1 MRDYEVDIENCGR
14 EIEQQ
19 SKELNEKNSILN
31 HVESSIENLSAD
43 TVVANILKENKAV
56 TEKDIEAIQE
66 KKAQTNEKIENLID
80 SILEEKKDRESD
92 YAQLKGL
99 EAIGEDVTSSLE
111 VVVEEDNQLT
121 DYLLRLQKL
130 QEVDGEKFDD
140 YLEDASKQLSIEN
153 AKAELNEYMALKNYG
168 KEDYLHG
175 DNYSQDP
182 KWRELHQ
189 KAYPDFKIP
198 AFNLDQA
205 IDRLPRLDSN
215 VSQADI
221 LSQTNPNYDK
231 GEKFQVNCQRCVPA
245 YEMRRRGYNVTAK
258 PLPCNDDIY
267 QYEYLSMWDNPQE
280 IKCSGSGL
288 KDIKQYMKSWGDGSR
303 AEVSIDFKGLDYS
316 HLIVAE
322 QRAGKTIFVDP
333 QNNEILDDSFFKTV
347 ESNKTS
353 ICRLDN
359 LKPNRAIFDCVGRVK
374 SL

>member
-19 SKELNEKNSILN
+19 SKELNEKNSVLN
-31 HVESSIENLSAD
+31 HIESSIENLSAD
-43 TVVANILKENKAV
+43 TAVANILKENKAV

-66 KKAQTNEKIENLID
+66 KKAQTNEKIENLIN

-92 YAQLKGL
+92 YSQLKGL

-111 VVVEEDNQLT
+111 VVVEEDNKLT
-121 DYLLRLQKL
+121 DYLLRLKQL
-130 QEVDGEKFDD
+130 QEVNGEKFDD

-153 AKAELNEYMALKNYG
+153 AKAELNEYMASKNYG

-221 LSQTNPNYDK
+221 LSQANPNYGK
-231 GEKFQVNCQRCVPA
+231 GKEFEGNCQRCVPA
-245 YEMRRRGYNVTAK
+245 YEMRKKRIQCHCKAFT
-258 PLPCNDDIY
+258 L
-267 QYEYLSMWDNPQE
+267 
-280 IKCSGSGL
+280 
-288 KDIKQYMKSWGDGSR
+288 
-303 AEVSIDFKGLDYS
+303 
-316 HLIVAE
+316 
-322 QRAGKTIFVDP
+322 
-333 QNNEILDDSFFKTV
+333 
-347 ESNKTS
+347 
-353 ICRLDN
+353 
-359 LKPNRAIFDCVGRVK
+359 
-374 SL
+374 

>member
-31 HVESSIENLSAD
+31 HIESSIENLSAD

-66 KKAQTNEKIENLID
+66 KKAQTQEKIENLID

-92 YAQLKGL
+92 YSQLKGL

-121 DYLLRLQKL
+121 DYLLRLKQL
-130 QEVDGEKFDD
+130 QEVNGEKFDD

-153 AKAELNEYMALKNYG
+153 AKAELNEYMASKNYG

-221 LSQTNPNYDK
+221 LSQTNPNYGK
-231 GEKFQVNCQRCVPA
+231 GKEFEGNCQRCVPA
-245 YEMRRRGYNVTAK
+245 YEMRKRGYNVTAK
-258 PLPCNDDIY
+258 SLPCNDDIY
-267 QYEYLSMWDNPQE
+267 QYEHLSMWDNPQE
-280 IKCSGSGL
+280 IMCSGSGL
-288 KDIKQYMKSWGDGSR
+288 RDIKQYMKAWGDGSR
-303 AEVSIDFKGLDYS
+303 AEISIDFKDLDYS

-333 QNNEILDDSFFKTV
+333 QTNEILDDSFFKTV
-347 ESNKTS
+347 KSNETS
-353 ICRLDN
+353 ICRIDS
-359 LKPNRAIFDCVGRVK
+359 LKPNRAIFDCVEEV
-374 SL
+374 

>member
-31 HVESSIENLSAD
+31 HIESSIENLSAD

-92 YAQLKGL
+92 YSQLKGL

-121 DYLLRLQKL
+121 DYLLRLKQL
-130 QEVDGEKFDD
+130 QEVNGEKFDD

-153 AKAELNEYMALKNYG
+153 AKAELNEYMASKNYG

-231 GEKFQVNCQRCVPA
+231 GEEFEINCQRCVPA
-245 YEMRRRGYNVTAK
+245 YEMRKRGYNVTAK
-258 PLPCNDDIY
+258 PLPCDDDIY

-303 AEVSIDFKGLDYS
+303 AEISIGFKGSDDS

-322 QRAGKTIFVDP
+322 QRTGKTIFVDS
-333 QNNEILDDSFFKTV
+333 QNNEILDDSYFKTV

-359 LKPNRAIFDCVGRVK
+359 LKPNRAIFDCVEEV
-374 SL
+374 

>member
-1 MRDYEVDIENCGR
+1 MRDYEVDIEHCGR

-31 HVESSIENLSAD
+31 HIESSIENLSAD

-92 YAQLKGL
+92 YSQLKGL

-121 DYLLRLQKL
+121 DYLLRLKQL
-130 QEVDGEKFDD
+130 QEANGEKFDD

-153 AKAELNEYMALKNYG
+153 AKAELNEYMASKNYG

-189 KAYPDFKIP
+189 KAYPDSKIS

-205 IDRLPRLDSN
+205 IERLPRLDSN
-215 VSQADI
+215 VSQVDI

-231 GEKFQVNCQRCVPA
+231 GEKFQFNCQRCVPA

-267 QYEYLSMWDNPQE
+267 QYEHLSMWDNPQE

-303 AEVSIDFKGLDYS
+303 AEISIDFKDLDYS

-347 ESNKTS
+347 KSNETS

-359 LKPNRAIFDCVGRVK
+359 LKPNRRIFDCMEEV
-374 SL
+374 